1 VADNFQID
9 LDPNAFI
16 VPTSNGP
23 LRKVVQDRAYLG
35 FDASTE
41 WSAASVTLQM
51 PAAYTGSGT
60 LKADMGYFM
69 DSATS
74 GNVVWGV
81 QVEAITDGDSINLST
96 TSSFDTTNNGTSAV
110 PGTAGYPKSLTISL
124 TNKDS
129 VAAGD
134 WVRIK
139 VARKAADGSDTATGN
154 ANLFSLRIREE
165 A

>member
-1 VADNFQID
+1 
-9 LDPNAFI
+9 
-16 VPTSNGP
+16 
-23 LRKVVQDRAYLG
+23 
-35 FDASTE
+35 
-41 WSAASVTLQM
+41 
-51 PAAYTGSGT
+51 
-60 LKADMGYFM
+60 
-69 DSATS
+69 
-74 GNVVWGV
+74 VVWGV